1 MLLKSNLA
9 CHHTGADTSKDN
21 IFDEH
26 EFIIMRSA
34 LVAANVQH

>member
-1 MLLKSNLA
+1 MLLKPNLA
-9 CHHTGADTSKDN
+9 CHHTGADTPRDN

-26 EFIIMRSA
+26 AFITMRSA

>member
-1 MLLKSNLA
+1 MLLKSNPA